1 MTVVTQNEVLAWLVE
16 NKQVERITRLR
27 LNADG
32 SVEVELNGVSGPAMI
47 MPPELQ
53 RRVAEFRRTGR
64 WYEEQGDEE

>member
-1 MTVVTQNEVLAWLVE
+1 MTVVTQTEVLAWLVE

-53 RRVAEFRRTGR
+53 RRVAEYRRTGR
-64 WYEEQGDEE
+64 WYEESEEDK